1 MAMPYREGEAFFK
14 RSALKSQS
22 DGGFNAEDPAHFYS
36 TMLVEMVW
44 NVPVH
49 HGSKNARADTSPKG
63 HPHAR
68 SNYQIVYGSGWGTA
82 YGNWSWCPFTY
93 GNWRFPKR
101 RVQCE
106 LCTSGNRCPM
116 QTATLTCKG
125 KSRPISLVN

>member
-1 MAMPYREGEAFFK
+1 MAMPYPEGEAFFK
-14 RSALKSQS
+14 RSVLKSRS
-22 DGGFNAEDPAHFYS
+22 DGRFNAEDPAHFYS
-36 TMLVEMVW
+36 TRLVEM
-44 NVPVH
+44 
-49 HGSKNARADTSPKG
+49 G

-68 SNYQIVYGSGWGTA
+68 SNYQIVYGSGLGTA

-116 QTATLTCKG
+116 RTATLTCKG
-125 KSRPISLVN
+125 KSRLISLVN